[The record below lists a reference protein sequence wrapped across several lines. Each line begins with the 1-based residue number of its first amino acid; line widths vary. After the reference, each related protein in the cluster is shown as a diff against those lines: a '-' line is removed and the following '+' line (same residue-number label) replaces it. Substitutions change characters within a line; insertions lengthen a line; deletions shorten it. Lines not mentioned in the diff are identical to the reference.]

1 MSSPND
7 CTNLNNLI
15 QTPINEAYKYQTFS
29 PYINNMKIPNYSSTC
44 IFCSSKN
51 TTSLVNDGGSFRQCQ
66 NCKKQFKAFIIN

>member
-29 PYINNMKIPNYSSTC
+29 PYINNMKMPNYSSIC

-51 TTSLVNDGGSFRQCQ
+51 TTPLVNDGGSFRQCT
-66 NCKKQFKAFIIN
+66 NCKKQFKASIIN